1 MRRPLRVRR
10 LARALCLV
18 LLALGLAA
26 CGGAGSL
33 PGPDQGVLRIALD
46 SRPTNLDPRFAL
58 DANSSRI
65 AQLMFNGLVRY
76 DERSRVAPDLALS
89 WEQPSPTTFI
99 FHLRP
104 GVRFHDGRPLTAE
117 DVVYTYTSLLD
128 PQLGSPKRGSYRSLQ
143 EVTALDRRTVR
154 FVLSA
159 YEAPFLGNLSLG
171 ILPQPAKG
179 DAEGAAQGGEAG
191 AGRGGNASAARLE
204 QRQLIGTG
212 PFRFARWV
220 GDDALELR
228 ANRDY
233 YEGPPKLAGLL
244 FRVIPEQTVSVLE
257 LENGGIDLIQNEVA
271 PDLLPRLR
279 RNAALRVVTGPG
291 TNYSYFGFNF
301 TDPILRRWEVRAAIA
316 HAIDRRSIIRH
327 LLRGLAEPATGLL
340 SPLNWAYDGEVATY
354 PYDPARARA
363 LLDAAGFPDPDG
375 AGPAPRFR
383 LHYKTTQNDLR
394 QRIALVLQEE
404 LAAIGIELQ
413 VRFFEWGTF
422 FADIAR
428 GNFQLYTLTWVGVRD
443 PDIYYYTMHS
453 ASEPPHGANRGRY
466 RSAPLDLLLE
476 RGRAAGGLEE
486 RRAIYGEVQRLVAAD
501 LPYVSLWYSTNIA
514 VMRTT
519 VRGFR
524 LHPAGDLTSL
534 REVELRAD

>member
-1 MRRPLRVRR
+1 MRPPLRLGR

-18 LLALGLAA
+18 LLGMGLAA
-26 CGGAGSL
+26 CDGARSL
-33 PGPDQGVLRIALD
+33 PGPSQGVLRIALD

-65 AQLMFNGLVRY
+65 AQLIFNGLVRY

-128 PQLGSPKRGSYRSLQ
+128 PELASPKRGSYRGLQ
-143 EVTALDRRTVR
+143 EVTALDSLTVR
-154 FVLSA
+154 FTLSA

-171 ILPQPAKG
+171 ILPRPAPAG
-179 DAEGAAQGGEAG
+179 DARAREGMRTFPPHAD
-191 AGRGGNASAARLE
+191 

-228 ANRDY
+228 ANRDSF
-233 YEGPPKLAGLL
+233 EGPPKLAGLL

-279 RNAALRVVTGPG
+279 RNPALRVVTGPG

-404 LAAIGIELQ
+404 LAEIGIELQ

-453 ASEPPHGANRGRY
+453 ASEPPQGANRGRY

-476 RGRAAGGLEE
+476 RGRAAGTLEE
-486 RRAIYGEVQRLVAAD
+486 RRAIYSEVQRLVAAE

-519 VRGFR
+519 VQGFR
-524 LHPAGDLTSL
+524 LHPAGDFMSL